1 MGLRPDGHR
10 DHNGLGRLD
19 HPSSVLA
26 SLTGDQ
32 MNLTPQK
39 ALKIFWTLSIK
50 KQADLLHQF
59 AMMAQGGHGPWIPG
73 GYPRVRVREY
83 YYSDWSNEDFQWVI
97 DRVDQG
103 A

>member
-1 MGLRPDGHR
+1 M
-10 DHNGLGRLD
+10 GLGRVNPD
-19 HPSSVLA
+19 RAVLA
-26 SLTGDQ
+26 SPSGDS

-73 GYPRVRVREY
+73 GYPRIRVREY

-97 DRVDQG
+97 DQVDSG
-103 A
+103 S